1 MFSPLQTKKSKNVV
15 ESDTPITFLF
25 YKKGNQPL
33 RWTMRSLR
41 TMDDFAHK

>member
-1 MFSPLQTKKSKNVV
+1 MFSLLPTKKSKNGVNDGV
-15 ESDTPITFLF
+15 SITFLF